1 MDARKAGALIPARIV
16 SLSEFRSGAGF
27 DAAFVARLFVVT
39 LALAVA
45 FWVWRRVK
53 EDRRV
58 IVLSVVLVVH
68 GYAFFGTSVHENHT
82 FLAVVLVPLL
92 LGEWKHA
99 RPALVA
105 TSGFLFASL
114 LCAAGFG
121 RRITGL
127 PEVMSGRMVLGLDLQ
142 HPGGPGPRSPGDG
155 SVFLVTEDARGTVWG
170 DGGPGRLVEMAKDP
184 VVRGSREMTR
194 SAQDVP
200 SERSVLRY

>member
-1 MDARKAGALIPARIV
+1 M

-27 DAAFVARLFVVT
+27 DAAFVARILVVT

-45 FWVWRRVK
+45 LWVWRRVK

-121 RRITGL
+121 RRITRL
-127 PEVMSGRMVLGLDLQ
+127 PEVMSGRMVLGLDLSILVALG
-142 HPGGPGPRSPGDG
+142 HA
-155 SVFLVTEDARGTVWG
+155 VLVTALFSWSRKTPAARSGAMEAQ
-170 DGGPGRLVEMAKDP
+170 GG
-184 VVRGSREMTR
+184 
-194 SAQDVP
+194 
-200 SERSVLRY
+200 